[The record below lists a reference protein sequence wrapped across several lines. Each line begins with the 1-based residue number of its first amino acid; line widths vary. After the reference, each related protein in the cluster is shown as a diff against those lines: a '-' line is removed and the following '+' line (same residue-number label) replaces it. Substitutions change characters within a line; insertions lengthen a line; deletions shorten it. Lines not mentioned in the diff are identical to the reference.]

1 MTKQEFAE
9 LYAGKINSQTIANA
23 VTNEIE
29 AHLEMYREDGLED
42 CPNYEDLEM
51 ILNDIQNAKSFPFQ
65 LTLHTTAEDLYQNC
79 IIENIEDL
87 FSGGRMYEELRGGQ
101 NGIM

>member
-1 MTKQEFAE
+1 MMSVVIQE
-9 LYAGKINSQTIANA
+9 LYGGKINSQKIADA

-51 ILNDIQNAKSFPFQ
+51 ILDDIQNAESFPFQ

-87 FSGGRMYEELRGGQ
+87 FSSGRMYQELKEESS
-101 NGIM
+101 

>member
-1 MTKQEFAE
+1 MTKVINE
-9 LYAGKINSQTIANA
+9 LYNGKINSQTIANA
-23 VTNEIE
+23 VANEIE

-51 ILNDIQNAKSFPFQ
+51 ILNEIQAAESFPLQ

-79 IIENIEDL
+79 IVENIEDL
-87 FSGGRMYEELRGGQ
+87 FSNGRMYEELESVK
-101 NGIM
+101 